1 MEDQLGALGLVLNC
15 VVLWNTFYTDRAIT
29 ALRDDGQVVNDNDIA
44 RLSAYIPQT
53 RQRSRHLLLRPT
65 SRPQPAPTTKTT
77 TNQTA
82 HTDGQA

>member
-44 RLSAYIPQT
+44 RLSAYIRKHVNVHGTTPSPDQPT
-53 RQRSRHLLLRPT
+53 PT
-65 SRPQPAPTTKTT
+65 SP
-77 TNQTA
+77 
-82 HTDGQA
+82 DDEDED